1 MEGDFMEHTNEER
14 LKKEFQDMVK
24 KSAPSSNF
32 LKDCLAAFVVGGFI
46 CVIGQFVMNFFIG
59 LGIPKEDVGYYV
71 ATIMVFLGA
80 FLTGLGV
87 YDNIGKF
94 AGAGSI
100 VPITGFSNSIVAPA
114 MEFKRE
120 GFVFGVGAKMFVIAG
135 PVLVYGISSSVIVGI
150 IYYIINLF
158 K

>member
-1 MEGDFMEHTNEER
+1 MEHTNEER

-24 KSAPSSNF
+24 RSAPSSNF
-32 LKDCLAAFVVGGFI
+32 LKDCLAAFVVGGLI
-46 CVIGQFVMNFFIG
+46 CVIGQFVMNFFINM
-59 LGIPKEDVGYYV
+59 GIPKEEVGYYV

-80 FLTGLGV
+80 FLTGIGV

-150 IYYIINLF
+150 IYYIMNLF

>member
-1 MEGDFMEHTNEER
+1 MEHTNEER